1 MVREKYLL
9 APSEEE
15 YNIEATK
22 DTSMGQAQLIR
33 KILRNKVES
42 FKGILCFVELYTNFL
57 ICHFWP
63 LSPYFYLLYLYA
75 VNN

>member
-33 KILRNKVES
+33 KILRTKVES
-42 FKGILCFVELYTNFL
+42 FKGIFVLWHFIL
-57 ICHFWP
+57 IF
-63 LSPYFYLLYLYA
+63 
-75 VNN
+75 